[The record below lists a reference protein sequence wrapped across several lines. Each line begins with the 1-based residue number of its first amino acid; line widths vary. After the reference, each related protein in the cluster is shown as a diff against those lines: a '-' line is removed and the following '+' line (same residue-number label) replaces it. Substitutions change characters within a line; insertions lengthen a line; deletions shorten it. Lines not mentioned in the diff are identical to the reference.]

1 MRTIYAVMWDTGYD
15 GPDEI
20 IQLYETEENAKEHL
34 KRLLQQ
40 DKFSYSTDYY
50 INEYDVL

>member
-1 MRTIYAVMWDTGYD
+1 METIFAVMYDNGYD

-20 IQLYETEENAKEHL
+20 IELFETEDDAKDHL

-40 DKFSYSTDYY
+40 DEFSHSTDYY
-50 INEYDVL
+50 IAEYDVL